1 MSTLDLSVRAEYRN
15 LTRALSALAYQQAP
29 FAMAQALNK
38 VAARVKAAEQQNMR
52 DTFKKPTPFTQNSI
66 GTTRATKATL
76 TATVFVKDIAARYL
90 RPYEVGGNHFLSG
103 RALLNP
109 KDIKLNGYGQLPR
122 GTLAKLKAR
131 PDIYIG
137 IIKTRKG
144 PVNGVWQRVTNPG
157 AAPPLNAQGK
167 RLRGLNKGP
176 TAKLKLLIRFGDALP
191 VNKHLHYGTT
201 AKLIIDVNL
210 QADFETALNQA
221 MRTAR

>member
-1 MSTLDLSVRAEYRN
+1 MSTLDLSVRAEYRS

-38 VAARVKAAEQQNMR
+38 VAARVKAAEQQNFR

-66 GTTRATKATL
+66 GINRASKVSL
-76 TATVFVKDIAARYL
+76 TATVYVKDIAARYL

-122 GTLAKLKAR
+122 ATLAKLKAR

-144 PVNGVWQRVTNPG
+144 PVNGVWQRVTSPG
-157 AAPPLNAQGK
+157 AATLLNAQGK

-191 VNKHLHYGTT
+191 VNKHLNYG
-201 AKLIIDVNL
+201 AKAKAIVDANL
-210 QADFETALNQA
+210 RPDFEAALA
-221 MRTAR
+221 HAVRTAR

>member
-1 MSTLDLSVRAEYRN
+1 MTVLDLNVRADYRR
-15 LTRALSALAYQQAP
+15 LTESLSRMAHQQAP

-38 VAARVKAAEQQNMR
+38 VAGRVKDAEQQNFR

-66 GTTRATKATL
+66 GITRATKVSL
-76 TATVFVKDIAARYL
+76 TATVFVKDLAARYL
-90 RPYEVGGNHFLSG
+90 RPYEVGGNHFLSS

-122 GTLAKLKAR
+122 ATIAKLKAR

-137 IIKTRKG
+137 IIKTRRG
-144 PVNGVWQRVTNPG
+144 PVNGVWQRVTNSG
-157 AAPPLNAQGK
+157 AATLLNAQGK

-191 VNKHLHYGTT
+191 VRKHLNYG
-201 AKLIIDVNL
+201 AKAKAIVDANL
-210 QADFETALNQA
+210 RPDFDAALAMA

>member
-1 MSTLDLSVRAEYRN
+1 MTVLELSVRAEYQN
-15 LTRALSALAYQQAP
+15 ITRALTALAYRQAP

-38 VAARVKAAEQQNMR
+38 VANRVKVAEQQNFR
-52 DTFKKPTPFTQNSI
+52 DTFKKPTPFTQNSLGI
-66 GTTRATKATL
+66 IRANKVSL

-90 RPYEVGGNHFLSG
+90 RPYEVGGNHFLSS

-122 GTLAKLKAR
+122 ATIAKLKAR

-137 IIKTRKG
+137 KIKTRRG
-144 PVNGVWQRVTNPG
+144 LVNGVWQRVSSPG
-157 AAPPLNAQGK
+157 GATPLNAQGK
-167 RLRGLNKGP
+167 RLRGLNRGP

-191 VNKHLHYGTT
+191 VRKHLNYGQK
-201 AKLIIDVNL
+201 AKAIVDANL
-210 QADFETALNQA
+210 RPDFDAALALA

>member
-1 MSTLDLSVRAEYRN
+1 MSTLDLSVRTEYRN
-15 LTRALSALAYQQAP
+15 LTRTLSALAYQQAP

-38 VAARVKAAEQQNMR
+38 VAGRVKDAEQQNFR
-52 DTFKKPTPFTQNSI
+52 DTFKKPTLFTQNSI
-66 GTTRATKATL
+66 GTTRASKATL

-90 RPYEVGGNHFLSG
+90 RPYEVGGNHVLNG

-122 GTLAKLKAR
+122 STLAKLKAR

-137 IIKTRKG
+137 IIKTKKG

-157 AAPPLNAQGK
+157 TATLLNAQGK

-191 VNKHLHYGTT
+191 VHKHLNYGSK
-201 AKLIIDVNL
+201 AKAIVEAHLRP
-210 QADFETALNQA
+210 DFEAALAQA